1 MPQNEAGRGAL
12 CFPGVYGN
20 PLISLNVDFPP
31 GVSPRFPGV
40 REVIDFIENQNP
52 HPGPHTPMHF
62 APSCERGASAQEGEA
77 SPLASVPGAV
87 ACRSCGRGIWRS
99 PSWRGP
105 QPPDLCAQCW
115 RETDVERNAP

>member
-40 REVIDFIENQNP
+40 LEPIDSIENQNP
-52 HPGPHTPMHF
+52 HPGPRTPMHF
-62 APSCERGASAQEGEA
+62 APSCERGASAK
-77 SPLASVPGAV
+77 
-87 ACRSCGRGIWRS
+87 RGRGQPARYVHRNITK
-99 PSWRGP
+99 PVPRGSKRGRP
-105 QPPDLCAQCW
+105 HHDA
-115 RETDVERNAP
+115 